1 VGLAWL
7 SYNRRM
13 SKQSISITLSSENL
27 LWLRGRAKA
36 SGVRSISEALNQ
48 IISNARTGGNDL
60 PHRSIVGTIT
70 INESDPDLLKADA
83 DIRSLFRRSLNQFP
97 ATKRTKRKPPVAKR
111 AVSKGRNRG

>member
-1 VGLAWL
+1 
-7 SYNRRM
+7 M

-36 SGVRSISEALNQ
+36 SDARSVSEALDEL
-48 IISNARTGGNDL
+48 ISSVRTGGNDR
-60 PHRSIVGTIT
+60 PHRSIAGTLV

-97 ATKRTKRKPPVAKR
+97 ATKRTKRKPATVKR
-111 AVSKGRNRG
+111 PTSKGRNRG